1 MEKSPNSKFLRPLR
15 FPYPATA
22 AWTSE
27 SVVTGFS
34 WLLVKNNIYIDAYT
48 PENWR
53 IRPLFK
59 GTISRG
65 NTPEPTTSFFP
76 GDIRWFSGGYLFGR
90 WASCEGSGEE
100 KKRHSGFS
108 LESFCTK
115 ESLEEQLTI
124 GLIKHVQRK
133 GVRIFSLSWC
143 SRPRCTFLFENQK
156 PICQLSA
163 PYLFW
168 MMDYP
173 KGHWTPRSGYFW
185 TPSGSKA
192 IRPDYRLPVG
202 CNPFEKGLMK
212 TWRDHPTESWNES
225 RYLQV

>member
-65 NTPEPTTSFFP
+65 NAPEPTTSFFSR
-76 GDIRWFSGGYLFGR
+76 GYFVGFQGGICLVVEPLVR
-90 WASCEGSGEE
+90 EAV
-100 KKRHSGFS
+100 KKKNRHSGFS

-133 GVRIFSLSWC
+133 GARIFSLSWC

-163 PYLFW
+163 PMHHIFFGW
-168 MMDYP
+168 
-173 KGHWTPRSGYFW
+173 
-185 TPSGSKA
+185 
-192 IRPDYRLPVG
+192 
-202 CNPFEKGLMK
+202 
-212 TWRDHPTESWNES
+212 
-225 RYLQV
+225 